1 MQLNTASSP
10 MQDVRYVCVSALLI
24 TRSLSA
30 WKRQAG
36 RRLLFR
42 GAGYS
47 EPRSCFGTPESERGA
62 HPSQREAPA
71 RVREAPARV
80 RERRPPS
87 LNTNASIKFPS
98 EVKQNSLLLPL
109 LASSSLATR
118 PPECFQVT
126 CHIPDLA
133 GEAPTV

>member
-10 MQDVRYVCVSALLI
+10 MQDVRYVCVSAFLI

-47 EPRSCFGTPESERGA
+47 EPSSCFGTPESERGA
-62 HPSQREAPA
+62 HPSQ
-71 RVREAPARV
+71 REAPARV